1 MWSLPVYLDHITVLN
16 SGLLIRVIVDPGV
29 VVPCVERLLLMQN
42 VALSSTLSSTALPV
56 RQHGHSHHLGQTAL
70 RSVTPVQSVIPPQ
83 QLFSHLINCAEFCLL
98 LLDCLVDM
106 SIVDPKP
113 FFQKCVN
120 ILCISNG
127 NNDLWYFEGLHTCLA
142 RCRDRTQIPVS
153 INFV

>member
-29 VVPCVERLLLMQN
+29 VVACVERLLLMQN

-83 QLFSHLINCAEFCLL
+83 QLLSHLINCAEFCLL
-98 LLDCLVDM
+98 LLDCLVD
-106 SIVDPKP
+106 
-113 FFQKCVN
+113 
-120 ILCISNG
+120 ISP
-127 NNDLWYFEGLHTCLA
+127 LWTQSLSF
-142 RCRDRTQIPVS
+142 RTV
-153 INFV
+153 